1 MNIESSRALVLA
13 VAATAVLLAGCD
25 RSNQDRTAGQKLD
38 ATVARAEQKSE
49 EIKTDIKNSTA
60 NAVNAVGDKTRD
72 AAITAA
78 VNAELVRDS
87 KLSALKID
95 VDTTDGRVVLRGTAP
110 DTASVERAKVLAS
123 AVSGVVSVEN
133 ALTVVRN

>member
-1 MNIESSRALVLA
+1 MNIKSSRTLLL
-13 VAATAVLLAGCD
+13 VAAIAVLLAGCD
-25 RSNQDRTAGQKLD
+25 QSNQDRTAGQKLD
-38 ATVARAEQKSE
+38 AAVAQTGQKSE
-49 EIKTDIKNSTA
+49 EFKTDIKNSTA
-60 NAVNAVGDKTRD
+60 NAVNAVADKTRD

-78 VNAELVRDS
+78 VNAELMRDS

-110 DTASVERAKVLAS
+110 DTASVERAKVLAG

-133 ALTVVRN
+133 ALTVARN

>member
-13 VAATAVLLAGCD
+13 AAATAVLLAGCD

>member
-60 NAVNAVGDKTRD
+60 NAVNAVADKTRD

>member
-13 VAATAVLLAGCD
+13 AAATAVLLAGCD

-110 DTASVERAKVLAS
+110 DTGSVERAKVLAS

>member
-25 RSNQDRTAGQKLD
+25 RSNHDRTAGQKLD

>member
-13 VAATAVLLAGCD
+13 AAATAVLLAGCD

-38 ATVARAEQKSE
+38 AAVARTEQKSE

-60 NAVNAVGDKTRD
+60 NAVNAVADKTRD

-78 VNAELVRDS
+78 VNAELMRDS

-110 DTASVERAKVLAS
+110 DTASVERAKVLAG

-133 ALTVVRN
+133 ALTVARN